1 MADRKRFALV
11 TGCGQGGIGEAL
23 VREYAKQNFHPIATL
38 LPSQPSGHL
47 DKAGIIYFRLDVT
60 DEKSVVELKRNV
72 KILTGGF
79 LEILVNNAGI
89 AYTMTAIDTDV
100 SAVQAMFDVNVFG
113 PMRMVHHFHDML
125 IRSSGTIVN
134 IGSVG
139 GIVPYVYGSS
149 YNASK
154 AALHHWSNTLRVE
167 MAPLDVKVLTVIS
180 GEIGTNILSNDVDR
194 ALPEDSF
201 YAPLSYAFRQ
211 HVKRS
216 PSTYLILAFSVSSE
230 VIVLETTDRFTY
242 AEKVVKQSSSR
253 SPPAWFWYGNT
264 TFLVRLLDMVGWR
277 TVWDYIFSLLFD
289 LEKIRNERQR

>member
-1 MADRKRFALV
+1 MAHRKRFALV

-23 VREYAKQNFHPIATL
+23 VREYAKRNVEPIATL
-38 LPSQPSGHL
+38 LPTQPSDHL
-47 DKAGIIYFRLDVT
+47 DEAGIVHFPLDVT
-60 DEKSVVELKRNV
+60 DEKSVLELKRNV
-72 KILTGGF
+72 KALTGGF
-79 LEILVNNAGI
+79 LEILINNAFP

-113 PMRMVHHFHDML
+113 PMRMVHHFHDMV

-180 GEIGTNILSNDVDR
+180 GEIGTNILSNDVNR
-194 ALPEDSF
+194 QLPKGS
-201 YAPLSYAFRQ
+201 YYSPLSDAFQQ
-211 HVKRS
+211 HVRRTPK
-216 PSTYLILAFSVSSE
+216 
-230 VIVLETTDRFTY
+230 TTDRFVY
-242 AEKVVKQSSSR
+242 AEKVVKQSMSP

-264 TFLVRLLDMVGWR
+264 TTLVRLLDTFGWR
-277 TVWDYIFSLLFD
+277 TLWDYIFSLLFG
-289 LEKIRNERQR
+289 LGKIKKERRK